1 MIDDTKRFSMKVIE
15 LYTYFYFLNKDKNY
29 NKNCINSSPSFQ
41 MHYKE
46 NLYIYFDC
54 KSKHIIWLCVCKV
67 GCLCQVALVRWESYV
82 RWSKVHIYLYTG
94 NWEGPFTNY
103 VSSKWIRGASMWW
116 FSEKGTI
123 SYILTS
129 KNCTIFPASESSIWS
144 SLNHDDVK
152 TTLSNFKMIKWGDN

>member
-103 VSSKWIRGASMWW
+103 VSSKMMMGSSIWW
-116 FSEKGTI
+116 FSERCLYFLWVWKW
-123 SYILTS
+123 
-129 KNCTIFPASESSIWS
+129 CTKPIGQFFLPQSHQFKV
-144 SLNHDDVK
+144 SLNHD
-152 TTLSNFKMIKWGDN
+152 S